1 MKGHPVPY
9 LVISILYVHVT
20 YYTDTPR
27 PVPSFVNGIWS
38 RMAADAG
45 ADDGTD
51 GDQRWYIWVNEISP
65 GAPVSGVWVVVMVV
79 VEWRWEWRDVSPS
92 QFRRVGHHSN
102 ACI

>member
-51 GDQRWYIWVNEISP
+51 GDQRWIFGSMRYRQVPSLVLPPWSSSNESDYTVFFKAVI
-65 GAPVSGVWVVVMVV
+65 GGLCLHQV
-79 VEWRWEWRDVSPS
+79 DT
-92 QFRRVGHHSN
+92 
-102 ACI
+102 IY

>member
-1 MKGHPVPY
+1 MKGHPVPC

-38 RMAADAG
+38 RMAADAS

-51 GDQRWYIWVNEISP
+51 GDQRW
-65 GAPVSGVWVVVMVV
+65 
-79 VEWRWEWRDVSPS
+79 
-92 QFRRVGHHSN
+92 
-102 ACI
+102 